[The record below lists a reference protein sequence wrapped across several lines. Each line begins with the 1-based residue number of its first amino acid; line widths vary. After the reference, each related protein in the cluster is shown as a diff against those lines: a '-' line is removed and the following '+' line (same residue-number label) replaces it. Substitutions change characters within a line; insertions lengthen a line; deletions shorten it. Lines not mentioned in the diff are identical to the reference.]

1 MKRIFLPV
9 IIMLFACVVISAY
22 ARTGGG
28 KRPGAFPDVPRIEK
42 EELKSLLGNPDVII
56 LDVRPKEQYLL
67 SDKKIAG
74 ALHED
79 PEAVSSWAGK
89 YSKDKRLVIY

>member
-1 MKRIFLPV
+1 MLLLLVAV
-9 IIMLFACVVISAY
+9 IISAY
-22 ARTGGG
+22 AQTGGG
-28 KRPGAFPDVPRIEK
+28 KRRGPFPDVLRIHIQ
-42 EELKSLLGNPDVII
+42 ELNSILGTPDVII

-74 ALHED
+74 AIHED
-79 PEAVSSWAGK
+79 PDAVASWAGK